1 MANIVK
7 NVTKAVS
14 KADQG
19 VDLAFGFISKN
30 ASVKRQARKMEQTM
44 STVKRGAGQIGSNQ
58 SVSVNRGASALGSS
72 YKKTTTLKPGAN
84 TVSQA
89 PMRSNAPVMVDRST
103 VGVAG
108 KVKSNE
114 AVNPTIGRSYGK
126 VDRETVN
133 RKRATYSEGKQTAQ
147 TQKAA
152 DQQAAKQV
160 AQNEANR
167 AGNESVKQS
176 NEKITEMKSKAQAK
190 FQRFLNDVN
199 PKDVSDEYAYI
210 ANRRKQKAENNI
222 TELVNSGRITAEK
235 GAQMSKELSSS
246 SQMLNKKAN
255 AGNNSRM
262 DLFND
267 LADSNAKMSGRL
279 EANLVDKGAAAME
292 MAGSYFLSGDKSRN
306 TKRIGTAVGAYGA
319 TAYGARKLSGGD
331 TTYNSSG
338 RRDIVGVPFF

>member
-1 MANIVK
+1 MGLNANKAINAMVSGTKKLMSKAPKADAHDYSKVVKWGKGGSATARTKAPIVDSFNK
-7 NVTKAVS
+7 PKAHVTQYNKAVDHVNYDMDLGNVTANKAV
-14 KADQG
+14 
-19 VDLAFGFISKN
+19 N
-30 ASVKRQARKMEQTM
+30 
-44 STVKRGAGQIGSNQ
+44 
-58 SVSVNRGASALGSS
+58 
-72 YKKTTTLKPGAN
+72 KTTAANQAVKPK
-84 TVSQA
+84 A
-89 PMRSNAPVMVDRST
+89 PQKQPTEAP
-103 VGVAG
+103 
-108 KVKSNE
+108 K
-114 AVNPTIGRSYGK
+114 
-126 VDRETVN
+126 
-133 RKRATYSEGKQTAQ
+133 TAQ
-147 TQKAA
+147 TKKAA

-167 AGNESVKQS
+167 AGSESIKQS
-176 NEKITEMKSKAQAK
+176 NEKIAEMKSQAK
-190 FQRFLNDVN
+190 AKFKGFLNDVN

-210 ANRRKQKAENNI
+210 ANRRKQKARNFTGANAGTTMTPEKAASLEN
-222 TELVNSGRITAEK
+222 A
-235 GAQMSKELSSS
+235 MYSSADEFA
-246 SQMLNKKAN
+246 KKAN

-267 LADSNAKMSGRL
+267 LADSNAKMSGRT

>member
-1 MANIVK
+1 MGLNANKAINAMVSGTKKLMSKAPKADAHDYSKVVKWGKGGSATARTKAPIVDSFNK
-7 NVTKAVS
+7 PKAHVTQYNKAVDHVNYDMDLGNVTANKAVNKTAAANQAVKPEAPKKQSTQRQS
-14 KADQG
+14 KQPT
-19 VDLAFGFISKN
+19 
-30 ASVKRQARKMEQTM
+30 E
-44 STVKRGAGQIGSNQ
+44 
-58 SVSVNRGASALGSS
+58 
-72 YKKTTTLKPGAN
+72 
-84 TVSQA
+84 A
-89 PMRSNAPVMVDRST
+89 P
-103 VGVAG
+103 
-108 KVKSNE
+108 K
-114 AVNPTIGRSYGK
+114 
-126 VDRETVN
+126 
-133 RKRATYSEGKQTAQ
+133 TAQ
-147 TQKAA
+147 TKKAA

-167 AGNESVKQS
+167 AGSESIKQS
-176 NEKITEMKSKAQAK
+176 NEKIAEMKSQAK
-190 FQRFLNDVN
+190 AKFKGFLNDVN

-210 ANRRKQKAENNI
+210 ANRRKQKARNFTGANAGTTMTPEKAASLEN
-222 TELVNSGRITAEK
+222 A
-235 GAQMSKELSSS
+235 MYSSADEFA
-246 SQMLNKKAN
+246 KKAN

-267 LADSNAKMSGRL
+267 LADSNAKMSGRT

>member
-1 MANIVK
+1 MGLNANKAINAMVSGTKKLMSKAPKANAHDYSKVVKWGKGGSATARTKAPIVDSFNK
-7 NVTKAVS
+7 PKAHVAQYNKAVGHVNYNMDLGNVTANKAVNKTAAANQAVKPEAPKKQSAQRQS
-14 KADQG
+14 KQPT
-19 VDLAFGFISKN
+19 
-30 ASVKRQARKMEQTM
+30 E
-44 STVKRGAGQIGSNQ
+44 
-58 SVSVNRGASALGSS
+58 
-72 YKKTTTLKPGAN
+72 
-84 TVSQA
+84 A
-89 PMRSNAPVMVDRST
+89 P
-103 VGVAG
+103 
-108 KVKSNE
+108 K
-114 AVNPTIGRSYGK
+114 
-126 VDRETVN
+126 
-133 RKRATYSEGKQTAQ
+133 TAQ
-147 TQKAA
+147 TKKAA

-167 AGNESVKQS
+167 AGNESIKQS
-176 NEKITEMKSKAQAK
+176 NEKIAEMKSQAQAK
-190 FQRFLNDVN
+190 FQGFLSDVN

-210 ANRRKQKAENNI
+210 ANQRKQKARNFTGANAGTTMTPEKAASLEN
-222 TELVNSGRITAEK
+222 A
-235 GAQMSKELSSS
+235 MYSSADEFA
-246 SQMLNKKAN
+246 KKAN

-267 LADSNAKMSGRL
+267 LADSNAKMSGRT

>member
-1 MANIVK
+1 MMGLNANKAINAMVSGTKKLMSKAPKANAHDYSKVVKWGKGGSATARTKAPIVDSFNK
-7 NVTKAVS
+7 PKAHVTQYNKAVGHVNYNMDLGNVTANKAVNKTAAANQAVKPEAPKKQSTQRQS
-14 KADQG
+14 KQPT
-19 VDLAFGFISKN
+19 
-30 ASVKRQARKMEQTM
+30 E
-44 STVKRGAGQIGSNQ
+44 
-58 SVSVNRGASALGSS
+58 
-72 YKKTTTLKPGAN
+72 
-84 TVSQA
+84 A
-89 PMRSNAPVMVDRST
+89 P
-103 VGVAG
+103 
-108 KVKSNE
+108 K
-114 AVNPTIGRSYGK
+114 
-126 VDRETVN
+126 
-133 RKRATYSEGKQTAQ
+133 TAQ
-147 TQKAA
+147 TKKAA

-167 AGNESVKQS
+167 AGNESIKQS
-176 NEKITEMKSKAQAK
+176 NEKITEMKSQAQAK
-190 FQRFLNDVN
+190 FQGFLNDVN

-210 ANRRKQKAENNI
+210 ANQRKQKARNFTGANAGTTMTPEKAASLEN
-222 TELVNSGRITAEK
+222 A
-235 GAQMSKELSSS
+235 MYSSADEFA
-246 SQMLNKKAN
+246 KKAN

-331 TTYNSSG
+331 ATYNSSG